1 MVVSGV
7 GPVVV
12 VGVDGSRNA
21 EVALQWA
28 EQYAQTTGGGLK
40 VVVAWEWPLSYG
52 YPMSFEGFDPKADAV
67 EVAEK
72 AIAGLTLPPER
83 IELEAREGS
92 PGDVLVRASA
102 DADLLVVGVSGN
114 RLVASFLIGSVS
126 SHCVHHAQVPV
137 VVVPTDRS

>member
-28 EQYAQTTGGGLK
+28 EQYAKTTHGMLK

-52 YPMSFEGFDPKADAV
+52 YPLSFEGMDPKADAV
-67 EVAEK
+67 LVAEK
-72 AIAGLTLPPER
+72 LTAGLTLPPDQ
-83 IELEAREGS
+83 IDVEAPEGS
-92 PGDVLVRASA
+92 AGDVLVHASA
-102 DADLLVVGVSGN
+102 DADLLVVGMSGN